1 MLWGLTADKMIIILA
16 CLGAAILLLVI
27 LLVLVS
33 CALCITRRRYIVK
46 KSSEIHSDNTTL
58 DSFDG
63 ISTINTSHA
72 VQIDNNDRL
81 PRDY

>member
-27 LLVLVS
+27 FLVLVS